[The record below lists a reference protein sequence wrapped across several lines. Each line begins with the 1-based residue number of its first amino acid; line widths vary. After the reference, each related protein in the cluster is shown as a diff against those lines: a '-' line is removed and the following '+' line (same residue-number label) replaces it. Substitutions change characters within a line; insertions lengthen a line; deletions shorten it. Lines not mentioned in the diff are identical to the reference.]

1 MILASIALLAQLS
14 ITGDSLR
21 GTVIAD
27 TLWSQSLGTTKQYLV
42 YLPPSYETQPAKRYP
57 VAYYLHGLT
66 GDETNWLE
74 LGEIDQVMDS
84 LIAAGGREMLIVLP
98 DGDDSWYTTWN
109 SLGTYAQC
117 RRNPPRSEPAESY
130 CVPWPHYDDYIAR
143 DLVAHVDSNYRT
155 FPDSAHRGIAG
166 LSMGGYGAV
175 TLALNYPDVFSA
187 AASHSGVLAPL
198 FAGPRP
204 FEAPPHYYRDM
215 DSLRV
220 GMARLWPS
228 LRDVFGRDTIG
239 WMARDPIT
247 IARKRVQAE
256 LPLPPLYIDMG
267 TEDNLVD
274 GNRAFVHELTALGV
288 PVTYKE
294 WPGRHSWPYW
304 RAHVPESLAW
314 LGAQLSAP

>member
-155 FPDSAHRGIAG
+155 FPDSAHRE
-166 LSMGGYGAV
+166 MGG
-175 TLALNYPDVFSA
+175 
-187 AASHSGVLAPL
+187 
-198 FAGPRP
+198 AGPDRRNP
-204 FEAPPHYYRDM
+204 A
-215 DSLRV
+215 V
-220 GMARLWPS
+220 
-228 LRDVFGRDTIG
+228 
-239 WMARDPIT
+239 
-247 IARKRVQAE
+247 
-256 LPLPPLYIDMG
+256 
-267 TEDNLVD
+267 
-274 GNRAFVHELTALGV
+274 
-288 PVTYKE
+288 
-294 WPGRHSWPYW
+294 
-304 RAHVPESLAW
+304 
-314 LGAQLSAP
+314 